1 MLADLCVAMA
11 WFDGRMVAA
20 RARARALSNF
30 LGCKSDAK
38 NYVKVRTYMYVG
50 IIIKI
55 ERLITAPFV
64 QTEHRTVEPKGAR
77 AMWACRAKVRKSKSR
92 SYPEPRTA

>member
-1 MLADLCVAMA
+1 MICAEFVRG
-11 WFDGRMVAA
+11 DGVTWWP
-20 RARARALSNF
+20 RARARAHF

-55 ERLITAPFV
+55 ERLITV